1 MGFRF
6 RKSFKIAP
14 GVRVNV
20 GKKSVGISA
29 GVKGAHVSVNSSGRK
44 TTTVGIPG
52 TGLSYQKTE
61 KIGGHAATDKH
72 DQTAPE
78 YTPTVDLP
86 PIDPQPPRP
95 PRTPKGILTLLKVLA
110 VLLIAMSLTLTLASV
125 VGGFIGTAIGCFIL
139 YYRRTRIAWNGD
151 KPPRC
156 RWMVVVAVLFVLLAV
171 GGKTSPDP
179 AADATAEQTVQ
190 AEQQAAAEQAAAEK
204 AAAEK
209 AAAEQKAAEEK
220 AAAEKAAAEKAA
232 AEKAAAEQKAAE
244 EKAAAEK
251 AAAEQAAAEKAAAEK
266 AAAEK
271 AAAEKAAA
279 EKAAAE
285 KAAAEKA
292 AAEQAAAEQAAAAAP
307 QQETVYI
314 TPSGKRWH
322 RSASCAGKNAR
333 AVTMDQVGNRTP
345 CKKCA

>member
-20 GKKSVGISA
+20 GKKSIGISA
-29 GVKGAHVSVNSSGRK
+29 GVKGARVSVNSKGRVTK
-44 TTTVGIPG
+44 TVGIPG

-171 GGKTSPDP
+171 GGKASPDP

-190 AEQQAAAEQAAAEK
+190 AEQAAAEKAEAEK

-209 AAAEQKAAEEK
+209 AAKEQ
-220 AAAEKAAAEKAA
+220 AEKE
-232 AEKAAAEQKAAE
+232 
-244 EKAAAEK
+244 AAEK
-251 AAAEQAAAEKAAAEK
+251 AAAEQAAKEQAEKE
-266 AAAEK
+266 
-271 AAAEKAAA
+271 
-279 EKAAAE
+279 
-285 KAAAEKA
+285 AAEKA
-292 AAEQAAAEQAAAAAP
+292 AAEQAAKEQAEKEAAEQAAAAAAAQAAQEQAAA
-307 QQETVYI
+307 QQSETVYI

-333 AVTMDQVGNRTP
+333 AVTMDQVGGRTP
-345 CKKCA
+345 CQKCAS

>member
-29 GVKGAHVSVNSSGRK
+29 GVKGARVSVNSSGRK

-190 AEQQAAAEQAAAEK
+190 AEQAAAEKAEAEKATAEKAAKEQAEKEAAEK

-209 AAAEQKAAEEK
+209 AAKEQ
-220 AAAEKAAAEKAA
+220 AEKE
-232 AEKAAAEQKAAE
+232 
-244 EKAAAEK
+244 AAEK
-251 AAAEQAAAEKAAAEK
+251 AAAEQAVAAA
-266 AAAEK
+266 AAQTAQ
-271 AAAEKAAA
+271 
-279 EKAAAE
+279 
-285 KAAAEKA
+285 
-292 AAEQAAAEQAAAAAP
+292 EQAAA
-307 QQETVYI
+307 QQQGETVYI

-322 RSASCAGKNAR
+322 RSARCAGDNAI

>member
-20 GKKSVGISA
+20 GKKSIGISA
-29 GVKGAHVSVNSSGRK
+29 GVKGARVSVNSSGRK

-95 PRTPKGILTLLKVLA
+95 PRTPKGMLTLLKVLA
-110 VLLIAMSLTLTLASV
+110 VLLIAMSLTLTLVSV
-125 VGGFIGTAIGCFIL
+125 VGGFLGTALGCFIL

-171 GGKTSPDP
+171 GGKASPDP

-190 AEQQAAAEQAAAEK
+190 AEQAAAEKAAEKAAAEQAAKAEREAAEK

-209 AAAEQKAAEEK
+209 AAAE
-220 AAAEKAAAEKAA
+220 AAAKAK
-232 AEKAAAEQKAAE
+232 AEQE
-244 EKAAAEK
+244 AAEK
-251 AAAEQAAAEKAAAEK
+251 AAAEQAAAEAAAAQQ
-266 AAAEK
+266 AAQ
-271 AAAEKAAA
+271 
-279 EKAAAE
+279 
-285 KAAAEKA
+285 
-292 AAEQAAAEQAAAAAP
+292 EQAAA
-307 QQETVYI
+307 QQQSETVYV

-333 AVTMDQVGNRTP
+333 AVSIDQVGSRTP
-345 CKKCA
+345 CQKCA

>member
-6 RKSFKIAP
+6 RKSVKIAP
-14 GVRVNV
+14 GVRLNI

-29 GVKGAHVSVNSSGRK
+29 CVKGARVSVNSKGRVTK
-44 TTTVGIPG
+44 TVGLPG
-52 TGLSYQKTE
+52 TGLSYTKTG
-61 KIGGHAATDKH
+61 KIGGGAASSTDKH

-78 YTPTVDLP
+78 HTPTVDLP

-95 PRTPKGILTLLKVLA
+95 PRTPKGMLTLLKVLA
-110 VLLIAMSLTLTLASV
+110 VLLIAMSLTLTLVSV
-125 VGGFIGTAIGCFIL
+125 VGGFLGTALGCFIL

-171 GGKTSPDP
+171 GGKASPDP
-179 AADATAEQTVQ
+179 VADATAEQTAQ
-190 AEQQAAAEQAAAEK
+190 AEQQAAAEQAAAEKAAAEK

-271 AAAEKAAA
+271 AAAE
-279 EKAAAE
+279 
-285 KAAAEKA
+285 
-292 AAEQAAAEQAAAAAP
+292 QAAAAAP

-333 AVTMDQVGNRTP
+333 TVTMDQVGSRTP

>member
-20 GKKSVGISA
+20 GKKSIGISA
-29 GVKGAHVSVNSSGRK
+29 GVKGARVSVNSSGRK

-95 PRTPKGILTLLKVLA
+95 PRTPKGMLTLLKVLA
-110 VLLIAMSLTLTLASV
+110 VLLIAMSLTLTLVSV
-125 VGGFIGTAIGCFIL
+125 VGGFFGTAIGCFIL

-171 GGKTSPDP
+171 GGKASPDP

-190 AEQQAAAEQAAAEK
+190 AEQAAAEK
-204 AAAEK
+204 VAKEQAEK
-209 AAAEQKAAEEK
+209 E
-220 AAAEKAAAEKAA
+220 
-232 AEKAAAEQKAAE
+232 
-244 EKAAAEK
+244 AAEK
-251 AAAEQAAAEKAAAEK
+251 AAAEQAAKEQAEKE
-266 AAAEK
+266 
-271 AAAEKAAA
+271 
-279 EKAAAE
+279 
-285 KAAAEKA
+285 AAEKA
-292 AAEQAAAEQAAAAAP
+292 AAEQAAKEQAEKEAAEKAAAEQAAKEQAEKEAAEQATAEHAAAAAAAQAAQEQAAA
-307 QQETVYI
+307 QQQGETVYI

-322 RSASCAGKNAR
+322 RSARCAGDNAI
-333 AVTMDQVGNRTP
+333 AVTMDQVGSRTP

>member
-20 GKKSVGISA
+20 GKKSIGISA
-29 GVKGAHVSVNSSGRK
+29 GVKGARVSVNSSGRK

-95 PRTPKGILTLLKVLA
+95 PRTPKGMLTLLKVLA
-110 VLLIAMSLTLTLASV
+110 VLLIAMSLTLTLVSV

-171 GGKTSPDP
+171 GGKASPDP

-190 AEQQAAAEQAAAEK
+190 AEQAAAEKASKEQAEKEAAEKAAKEQAEKEAAEKAAAEKASKEQAEKEAAEKAAAEQAAKDQAEKEAAEK

-209 AAAEQKAAEEK
+209 AAKEQ
-220 AAAEKAAAEKAA
+220 AEKE
-232 AEKAAAEQKAAE
+232 
-244 EKAAAEK
+244 AAEK
-251 AAAEQAAAEKAAAEK
+251 AAAEQAAAAAA
-266 AAAEK
+266 AQ
-271 AAAEKAAA
+271 
-279 EKAAAE
+279 
-285 KAAAEKA
+285 
-292 AAEQAAAEQAAAAAP
+292 EQAAA
-307 QQETVYI
+307 QQSETVYI

-333 AVTMDQVGNRTP
+333 EVTMDQVGNRTP

>member
-29 GVKGAHVSVNSSGRK
+29 GVKGARVSVNSSGRK

-86 PIDPQPPRP
+86 PIAPQPPRP
-95 PRTPKGILTLLKVLA
+95 PRTPKGMLTLLKVLA
-110 VLLIAMSLTLTLASV
+110 VLLIAMSLTLTLVSV
-125 VGGFIGTAIGCFIL
+125 VGGFFGTAIGCFIL

-171 GGKTSPDP
+171 GGKASPDP

-190 AEQQAAAEQAAAEK
+190 AEQAAAEKAEAEK

-209 AAAEQKAAEEK
+209 AAKEQ
-220 AAAEKAAAEKAA
+220 AEKE
-232 AEKAAAEQKAAE
+232 
-244 EKAAAEK
+244 AAEK
-251 AAAEQAAAEKAAAEK
+251 AAAEQAAKEQAEKE
-266 AAAEK
+266 
-271 AAAEKAAA
+271 
-279 EKAAAE
+279 
-285 KAAAEKA
+285 AAEKA
-292 AAEQAAAEQAAAAAP
+292 AAEQAAKEQAEKEAAEQAAAAAAAQAAQEQAAA
-307 QQETVYI
+307 QQSETVYV

-333 AVTMDQVGNRTP
+333 AVTMDQVGSRTP
-345 CKKCA
+345 CKKCAS

>member
-14 GVRVNV
+14 GVRLNI

-29 GVKGAHVSVNSSGRK
+29 GVKGARVSVNSSGRK

-61 KIGGHAATDKH
+61 KIGSHAATDKH

-95 PRTPKGILTLLKVLA
+95 PQTSKGILTLLKVLA

-171 GGKTSPDP
+171 GGKASPDP

-190 AEQQAAAEQAAAEK
+190 TEQAAAEKAEAKQAAAEK
-204 AAAEK
+204 AAAGK
-209 AAAEQKAAEEK
+209 AAKEQ
-220 AAAEKAAAEKAA
+220 AEKEA
-232 AEKAAAEQKAAE
+232 AEKAAAEQAE
-244 EKAAAEK
+244 KEAAEK
-251 AAAEQAAAEKAAAEK
+251 AAAEQAAKEQAEKE
-266 AAAEK
+266 
-271 AAAEKAAA
+271 
-279 EKAAAE
+279 
-285 KAAAEKA
+285 
-292 AAEQAAAEQAAAAAP
+292 AAEQAAAAAASQAAQEQAAV
-307 QQETVYI
+307 QQSETVYI

-333 AVTMDQVGNRTP
+333 AVTMDQVGSRTP
-345 CKKCA
+345 CQKCA

>member
-14 GVRVNV
+14 GVRLNI

-29 GVKGAHVSVNSSGRK
+29 GVKGARVSVNSSGRK

-61 KIGGHAATDKH
+61 KIGSHAATDKH

-95 PRTPKGILTLLKVLA
+95 PRTSKGILTLLKVLA

-171 GGKTSPDP
+171 GGKASPDP

-190 AEQQAAAEQAAAEK
+190 TEQAAAEKAEAEQAAAEK
-204 AAAEK
+204 AAKEQAEK
-209 AAAEQKAAEEK
+209 E
-220 AAAEKAAAEKAA
+220 A
-232 AEKAAAEQKAAE
+232 AEKAAAEQAE
-244 EKAAAEK
+244 KEAAEK
-251 AAAEQAAAEKAAAEK
+251 AAAEQAAKEQAEKE
-266 AAAEK
+266 
-271 AAAEKAAA
+271 
-279 EKAAAE
+279 
-285 KAAAEKA
+285 
-292 AAEQAAAEQAAAAAP
+292 AAEQAAAAAASQAAQEQAAA
-307 QQETVYI
+307 QQSETVYI

-333 AVTMDQVGNRTP
+333 AVTMDQVGSRTP
-345 CKKCA
+345 CQKCA

>member
-20 GKKSVGISA
+20 GKKSIGISA
-29 GVKGAHVSVNSSGRK
+29 GVKGARVSVNSSGRK

-78 YTPTVDLP
+78 HTPTVDLP

-95 PRTPKGILTLLKVLA
+95 PRTPKGMLTLLKVLA
-110 VLLIAMSLTLTLASV
+110 VLLIAMGLTLTLATV
-125 VGGFIGTAIGCFIL
+125 IGGALATGLGCFIL

-171 GGKTSPDP
+171 GGKASPDP
-179 AADATAEQTVQ
+179 AADTGATAEQTAQ

-220 AAAEKAAAEKAA
+220 AAAEKAAAE
-232 AEKAAAEQKAAE
+232 Q
-244 EKAAAEK
+244 
-251 AAAEQAAAEKAAAEK
+251 
-266 AAAEK
+266 
-271 AAAEKAAA
+271 
-279 EKAAAE
+279 AAAE

-333 AVTMDQVGNRTP
+333 AVTMDQVGSRTP

>member
-29 GVKGAHVSVNSSGRK
+29 GVKGARVSVNSSGRK
-44 TTTVGIPG
+44 PTTVGIPG

-86 PIDPQPPRP
+86 PIAPQPPRP
-95 PRTPKGILTLLKVLA
+95 PRTPKGMLTLLKVLA
-110 VLLIAMSLTLTLASV
+110 VLLIAMSLTLTLVSV
-125 VGGFIGTAIGCFIL
+125 VGGFFGTAIGCFIL

-171 GGKTSPDP
+171 GGKASPDP

-190 AEQQAAAEQAAAEK
+190 AEQAAAEKAEAEK

-209 AAAEQKAAEEK
+209 AAKEQ
-220 AAAEKAAAEKAA
+220 AEKE
-232 AEKAAAEQKAAE
+232 
-244 EKAAAEK
+244 AAEK
-251 AAAEQAAAEKAAAEK
+251 AAAEQAAKEQAEKE
-266 AAAEK
+266 
-271 AAAEKAAA
+271 
-279 EKAAAE
+279 
-285 KAAAEKA
+285 AAEKA
-292 AAEQAAAEQAAAAAP
+292 AAEQAAKEQAEKEAAEQAAAAAAAQAAQEQAAA
-307 QQETVYI
+307 QQSETVYV

-333 AVTMDQVGNRTP
+333 AVTMDQVGSRTP
-345 CKKCA
+345 CKKCAS

>member
-20 GKKSVGISA
+20 GKKSIGISA
-29 GVKGAHVSVNSSGRK
+29 GVKGARVSVNSSGRK

-78 YTPTVDLP
+78 HTPTVDLP

-95 PRTPKGILTLLKVLA
+95 PRTPKGMLTLLKVLA
-110 VLLIAMSLTLTLASV
+110 ILLIAMGLTLTLATV
-125 VGGFIGTAIGCFIL
+125 IGGALATGLGCFIL

-171 GGKTSPDP
+171 GGKASPDP

-190 AEQQAAAEQAAAEK
+190 AEQAAAEK
-204 AAAEK
+204 AE
-209 AAAEQKAAEEK
+209 
-220 AAAEKAAAEKAA
+220 AEKAAAEKAA
-232 AEKAAAEQKAAE
+232 AEKAAKEQAEKEAAEQAAKEQAEKEAAE
-244 EKAAAEK
+244 QAAKEQAEKEAAEK
-251 AAAEQAAAEKAAAEK
+251 AAAEQAAAAAATQ
-266 AAAEK
+266 AAQ
-271 AAAEKAAA
+271 
-279 EKAAAE
+279 
-285 KAAAEKA
+285 
-292 AAEQAAAEQAAAAAP
+292 EQAAA
-307 QQETVYI
+307 QQQGETVYI

-333 AVTMDQVGNRTP
+333 EVTMDQVGNRTP

>member
-6 RKSFKIAP
+6 RKSVKIAP
-14 GVRVNV
+14 GVRLNI

-29 GVKGAHVSVNSSGRK
+29 GVKGARVSVNSKGRVTK
-44 TTTVGIPG
+44 TVGLPG
-52 TGLSYQKTE
+52 TGLSYTKTG
-61 KIGGHAATDKH
+61 KIGGGAASSTDKH

-78 YTPTVDLP
+78 HTPTVDLP

-95 PRTPKGILTLLKVLA
+95 PRTPKGMLTLLKVLA
-110 VLLIAMSLTLTLASV
+110 VLLIAMSLTLTLVSV
-125 VGGFIGTAIGCFIL
+125 VGGFLGTALGCFI
-139 YYRRTRIAWNGD
+139 RTRIAWNGD

-171 GGKTSPDP
+171 GGKASPDP
-179 AADATAEQTVQ
+179 VADATAEQTAQ
-190 AEQQAAAEQAAAEK
+190 AEQQAAAEQ
-204 AAAEK
+204 
-209 AAAEQKAAEEK
+209 

-271 AAAEKAAA
+271 AAAE
-279 EKAAAE
+279 
-285 KAAAEKA
+285 
-292 AAEQAAAEQAAAAAP
+292 QAAAAAP

-333 AVTMDQVGNRTP
+333 TVTMDQVGSRTP

>member
-20 GKKSVGISA
+20 GKKSIGISA
-29 GVKGAHVSVNSSGRK
+29 GVKGARVSVNSSGRK

-95 PRTPKGILTLLKVLA
+95 PRTPKGMLTLLKVLA
-110 VLLIAMSLTLTLASV
+110 VLLIAMSLTLTLVSV
-125 VGGFIGTAIGCFIL
+125 VGGFLGTALGCFIL

-151 KPPRC
+151 NPPRC

-171 GGKTSPDP
+171 GGKASPDP
-179 AADATAEQTVQ
+179 AADATVEQTVQ
-190 AEQQAAAEQAAAEK
+190 AEQAAAEK
-204 AAAEK
+204 AEKEAAEK
-209 AAAEQKAAEEK
+209 AAAEQAAKEQ
-220 AAAEKAAAEKAA
+220 AEKEA
-232 AEKAAAEQKAAE
+232 AEKAAAEQAAKEQAEKEAAEKAAAE
-244 EKAAAEK
+244 QAAKEQTEKEAAEKAAAERAAKEQAEKEAAEK
-251 AAAEQAAAEKAAAEK
+251 AAAEQAAAAAAAQ
-266 AAAEK
+266 AAQ
-271 AAAEKAAA
+271 
-279 EKAAAE
+279 
-285 KAAAEKA
+285 
-292 AAEQAAAEQAAAAAP
+292 EQAAA
-307 QQETVYI
+307 QQQGETVYI

-322 RSASCAGKNAR
+322 RSARCAGDNAI

>member
-20 GKKSVGISA
+20 GKKSIGISA
-29 GVKGAHVSVNSSGRK
+29 GVKGARVSVNSSGRK

-171 GGKTSPDP
+171 GGKASPDP
-179 AADATAEQTVQ
+179 AADTTAEQTVQ
-190 AEQQAAAEQAAAEK
+190 AEQAAAEKAEAEK

-209 AAAEQKAAEEK
+209 AAKEQ
-220 AAAEKAAAEKAA
+220 AEKD
-232 AEKAAAEQKAAE
+232 
-244 EKAAAEK
+244 AAEK
-251 AAAEQAAAEKAAAEK
+251 AAAEQAAKEQAEKE
-266 AAAEK
+266 
-271 AAAEKAAA
+271 
-279 EKAAAE
+279 
-285 KAAAEKA
+285 AAEKA
-292 AAEQAAAEQAAAAAP
+292 AAEQVAKEQAEKEAAEQAAAAAAAQAAQEQAAA
-307 QQETVYI
+307 QQSETVYI

-333 AVTMDQVGNRTP
+333 AVTMDQVGSRTP
-345 CKKCA
+345 CQKCAS

>member
-14 GVRVNV
+14 GVRLNI

-29 GVKGAHVSVNSSGRK
+29 GVKGARVSVNSSGRK

-61 KIGGHAATDKH
+61 KIGSHAATDKH

-95 PRTPKGILTLLKVLA
+95 PQTSKGILTLLKVLA

-171 GGKTSPDP
+171 GGKASPDP

-190 AEQQAAAEQAAAEK
+190 TEQAAAEKAEAKQAAAEK
-204 AAAEK
+204 AAAGK
-209 AAAEQKAAEEK
+209 AAKEQ
-220 AAAEKAAAEKAA
+220 AEKEA
-232 AEKAAAEQKAAE
+232 AEKAAAEQAEKEAAEKAAAE
-244 EKAAAEK
+244 QAEKEAAEK
-251 AAAEQAAAEKAAAEK
+251 AAAEQAAKEQAEKE
-266 AAAEK
+266 
-271 AAAEKAAA
+271 
-279 EKAAAE
+279 
-285 KAAAEKA
+285 
-292 AAEQAAAEQAAAAAP
+292 AAEQAAAAAASQAAQEQAAV
-307 QQETVYI
+307 QQSETVYI

-333 AVTMDQVGNRTP
+333 AVTMDQVGSRTP
-345 CKKCA
+345 CQKCA

>member
-14 GVRVNV
+14 GVRLNI

-29 GVKGAHVSVNSSGRK
+29 GVKGARVSVNSSGRK

-61 KIGGHAATDKH
+61 KIGSHAATDKH

-95 PRTPKGILTLLKVLA
+95 PRTPKGMLTLLKVLA

-156 RWMVVVAVLFVLLAV
+156 RWIVVVAVLFVLLAV
-171 GGKTSPDP
+171 GGKASPDP

-190 AEQQAAAEQAAAEK
+190 TEQAAAEKAEAKQAAAEK
-204 AAAEK
+204 AAAGK
-209 AAAEQKAAEEK
+209 AAKEQ
-220 AAAEKAAAEKAA
+220 AEKEA
-232 AEKAAAEQKAAE
+232 AEKAAAEQAEKEAAEKAAAE
-244 EKAAAEK
+244 QAEKEAAEK
-251 AAAEQAAAEKAAAEK
+251 AAAEQAAKEQAEKE
-266 AAAEK
+266 
-271 AAAEKAAA
+271 
-279 EKAAAE
+279 
-285 KAAAEKA
+285 
-292 AAEQAAAEQAAAAAP
+292 AAEQAAAAAASQAAQEQAAV
-307 QQETVYI
+307 QQSETVYI

-333 AVTMDQVGNRTP
+333 AVTMDQVGSRTP
-345 CKKCA
+345 CQKCA

>member
-20 GKKSVGISA
+20 GKKSIGISA
-29 GVKGAHVSVNSSGRK
+29 GVKGARVSVNSSGRK

-95 PRTPKGILTLLKVLA
+95 PRTPKGMLTLLKVLA
-110 VLLIAMSLTLTLASV
+110 VLLIAMSLTLTLVSV
-125 VGGFIGTAIGCFIL
+125 VGGFLGTALGCFIL

-171 GGKTSPDP
+171 GGKASPDP
-179 AADATAEQTVQ
+179 VADATAEQTVQ
-190 AEQQAAAEQAAAEK
+190 AEQAAAEKASKEQAEKEAAEKAAKEQAEKEAAEK

-209 AAAEQKAAEEK
+209 ASKEQ
-220 AAAEKAAAEKAA
+220 AEKE
-232 AEKAAAEQKAAE
+232 
-244 EKAAAEK
+244 AAEK
-251 AAAEQAAAEKAAAEK
+251 AAAEQAAAAAA
-266 AAAEK
+266 AQTAQ
-271 AAAEKAAA
+271 
-279 EKAAAE
+279 
-285 KAAAEKA
+285 
-292 AAEQAAAEQAAAAAP
+292 EQAAA
-307 QQETVYI
+307 QQQGETVYI

-322 RSASCAGKNAR
+322 RSARCAGDNAI

>member
-20 GKKSVGISA
+20 GKKSIGISA
-29 GVKGAHVSVNSSGRK
+29 GVKGARVSVNSSGRK

-95 PRTPKGILTLLKVLA
+95 PRTPKGTLTLLKVLA

-125 VGGFIGTAIGCFIL
+125 VGGFIGTALGCFIL

-156 RWMVVVAVLFVLLAV
+156 RWMVVVAVLFVLFAV
-171 GGKTSPDP
+171 GGKASPDP

-190 AEQQAAAEQAAAEK
+190 AEQAAAEK
-204 AAAEK
+204 AEKEAAEK
-209 AAAEQKAAEEK
+209 AAAEQAAKEQ
-220 AAAEKAAAEKAA
+220 AEKEA
-232 AEKAAAEQKAAE
+232 AEKAAAEQAAKEQAEKEAAEKAAAE
-244 EKAAAEK
+244 QAAKEQAEKEAAEK
-251 AAAEQAAAEKAAAEK
+251 AAAEQAAAAAAAQ
-266 AAAEK
+266 AAQ
-271 AAAEKAAA
+271 
-279 EKAAAE
+279 
-285 KAAAEKA
+285 
-292 AAEQAAAEQAAAAAP
+292 EQAAA
-307 QQETVYI
+307 QQSETVYI

-333 AVTMDQVGNRTP
+333 EVTMDQVGNRTP

>member
-29 GVKGAHVSVNSSGRK
+29 GVKGARVSVNSSGRK

-190 AEQQAAAEQAAAEK
+190 AEQAAAEKAEAEKATAEKAAKEQAEKEAAEK

-209 AAAEQKAAEEK
+209 AAKEQ
-220 AAAEKAAAEKAA
+220 AEKE
-232 AEKAAAEQKAAE
+232 
-244 EKAAAEK
+244 
-251 AAAEQAAAEKAAAEK
+251 
-266 AAAEK
+266 
-271 AAAEKAAA
+271 
-279 EKAAAE
+279 
-285 KAAAEKA
+285 
-292 AAEQAAAEQAAAAAP
+292 AAEQAAAAAASQAAQEQAAA
-307 QQETVYI
+307 QQSETVYI

-333 AVTMDQVGNRTP
+333 AVTMDQVGSRTP
-345 CKKCA
+345 CQKCAS

>member
-14 GVRVNV
+14 GVRLNI

-29 GVKGAHVSVNSSGRK
+29 GVKGARVSVNSSGRK

-61 KIGGHAATDKH
+61 KIGGHAAADKH

-171 GGKTSPDP
+171 GGKASPDP

-190 AEQQAAAEQAAAEK
+190 AEQAAAEKAEAEK

-209 AAAEQKAAEEK
+209 AAKEQ
-220 AAAEKAAAEKAA
+220 AEKE
-232 AEKAAAEQKAAE
+232 
-244 EKAAAEK
+244 AAEK
-251 AAAEQAAAEKAAAEK
+251 AAAEQAAKEQAEKE
-266 AAAEK
+266 
-271 AAAEKAAA
+271 
-279 EKAAAE
+279 
-285 KAAAEKA
+285 AAEKA
-292 AAEQAAAEQAAAAAP
+292 AAEQAAKEQAEKEAAEKAAAAAAAQAAQEQVAA
-307 QQETVYI
+307 QQSETVYV

-333 AVTMDQVGNRTP
+333 AVTMDQVGGRTP
-345 CKKCA
+345 CKKCAS

>member
-20 GKKSVGISA
+20 GKKSIGISA
-29 GVKGAHVSVNSSGRK
+29 GVKGARVSVNSSGRK

-61 KIGGHAATDKH
+61 KIGGHATTDKH

-95 PRTPKGILTLLKVLA
+95 PRTPKGMLTLLKVLA
-110 VLLIAMSLTLTLASV
+110 VLLIAMSLTLTLVSV
-125 VGGFIGTAIGCFIL
+125 VGGFLGTALGCFIL

-171 GGKTSPDP
+171 GGKASPDP
-179 AADATAEQTVQ
+179 VADATAEQTVQ
-190 AEQQAAAEQAAAEK
+190 AEQAAAEK
-204 AAAEK
+204 AE
-209 AAAEQKAAEEK
+209 
-220 AAAEKAAAEKAA
+220 AEKAAAEKAA
-232 AEKAAAEQKAAE
+232 AEKAAKEQAEKEAAEQAAKEQAEKEAAE
-244 EKAAAEK
+244 QAAKEQAEKEAAKEQAEKEAAEK
-251 AAAEQAAAEKAAAEK
+251 AAAEQAAAAAATQ
-266 AAAEK
+266 AAQ
-271 AAAEKAAA
+271 
-279 EKAAAE
+279 
-285 KAAAEKA
+285 
-292 AAEQAAAEQAAAAAP
+292 EQAAA
-307 QQETVYI
+307 QQQGETVYI

-322 RSASCAGKNAR
+322 RSARCAGDNAI
-333 AVTMDQVGNRTP
+333 AVTMDQVGDRTP

>member
-6 RKSFKIAP
+6 RKSVKIAP
-14 GVRVNV
+14 GVRLNI

-29 GVKGAHVSVNSSGRK
+29 GVKGARVSVNSSGRK

-61 KIGGHAATDKH
+61 KIGSHAATDKH

-95 PRTPKGILTLLKVLA
+95 PRTSKGILTLLKVLA

-171 GGKTSPDP
+171 GGKASPDP

-190 AEQQAAAEQAAAEK
+190 TEQAAAEKAEAEQAAAEK
-204 AAAEK
+204 AAKEQAEK
-209 AAAEQKAAEEK
+209 E
-220 AAAEKAAAEKAA
+220 
-232 AEKAAAEQKAAE
+232 
-244 EKAAAEK
+244 AAEK
-251 AAAEQAAAEKAAAEK
+251 AAAEQAAKEQAEKE
-266 AAAEK
+266 
-271 AAAEKAAA
+271 
-279 EKAAAE
+279 
-285 KAAAEKA
+285 
-292 AAEQAAAEQAAAAAP
+292 AAEQAAAAAASQAAQEQAAA
-307 QQETVYI
+307 QQSETVYV

-333 AVTMDQVGNRTP
+333 AVTMDQVGGRTP
-345 CKKCA
+345 CKKCAS

>member
-14 GVRVNV
+14 GVRLNI

-29 GVKGAHVSVNSSGRK
+29 GVKGARVSVNSSGRK

-61 KIGGHAATDKH
+61 KIGSHAATDKH

-95 PRTPKGILTLLKVLA
+95 PRTSKGILTLLKVLA

-171 GGKTSPDP
+171 GGKASPDP

-190 AEQQAAAEQAAAEK
+190 TEQAAAEK

-209 AAAEQKAAEEK
+209 AAKEQ
-220 AAAEKAAAEKAA
+220 AEKE
-232 AEKAAAEQKAAE
+232 
-244 EKAAAEK
+244 AAEK
-251 AAAEQAAAEKAAAEK
+251 AAAEQAAKEQAEKE
-266 AAAEK
+266 
-271 AAAEKAAA
+271 
-279 EKAAAE
+279 
-285 KAAAEKA
+285 
-292 AAEQAAAEQAAAAAP
+292 AAEQAAAAAASQAAQEQAAA
-307 QQETVYI
+307 QQSETVYI

-333 AVTMDQVGNRTP
+333 AVTMDQVGSRTP
-345 CKKCA
+345 CQKCA

>member
-29 GVKGAHVSVNSSGRK
+29 GVKGARVSVNSSGRK

-52 TGLSYQKTE
+52 TSLSYQKTE

-190 AEQQAAAEQAAAEK
+190 AEQAAAEKAEAEKATAEKAAKEQAEKEAAEK

-209 AAAEQKAAEEK
+209 AAKEQ
-220 AAAEKAAAEKAA
+220 AEKE
-232 AEKAAAEQKAAE
+232 
-244 EKAAAEK
+244 AAEK
-251 AAAEQAAAEKAAAEK
+251 AAAEQAVAAA
-266 AAAEK
+266 AAQTAQ
-271 AAAEKAAA
+271 
-279 EKAAAE
+279 
-285 KAAAEKA
+285 
-292 AAEQAAAEQAAAAAP
+292 EQAAA
-307 QQETVYI
+307 QQQGETVYI

-322 RSASCAGKNAR
+322 RSARCAGDNAI

>member
-20 GKKSVGISA
+20 GKKSIGISA
-29 GVKGAHVSVNSSGRK
+29 GVKGARVSVNSSGRK

-95 PRTPKGILTLLKVLA
+95 PRTPKGMLTLLKVLA

-125 VGGFIGTAIGCFIL
+125 VGGFIGTALGCFIL

-171 GGKTSPDP
+171 GGKASPDP

-190 AEQQAAAEQAAAEK
+190 AEQAAAEK
-204 AAAEK
+204 AEKEAAEK
-209 AAAEQKAAEEK
+209 AAAEQAAKEQ
-220 AAAEKAAAEKAA
+220 AEKEA
-232 AEKAAAEQKAAE
+232 AEKAAAEQAAKEQAEKEAAEKAAAE
-244 EKAAAEK
+244 QAAKEQAEKEAAEKAAAEQAAKEQAEKEAAEK
-251 AAAEQAAAEKAAAEK
+251 AAAEQAAATAAAQ
-266 AAAEK
+266 AAQ
-271 AAAEKAAA
+271 
-279 EKAAAE
+279 
-285 KAAAEKA
+285 
-292 AAEQAAAEQAAAAAP
+292 EQAAA
-307 QQETVYI
+307 QQQGETVYI

-322 RSASCAGKNAR
+322 RSARCAGDNAI

>member
-6 RKSFKIAP
+6 RKSVKIAP
-14 GVRVNV
+14 GVRLNI

-29 GVKGAHVSVNSSGRK
+29 GVKGARVSVNSSGRK

-171 GGKTSPDP
+171 GGKASPDP

-190 AEQQAAAEQAAAEK
+190 AEQAAAEKAEAEK

-209 AAAEQKAAEEK
+209 AAKEQ
-220 AAAEKAAAEKAA
+220 AEKE
-232 AEKAAAEQKAAE
+232 
-244 EKAAAEK
+244 AAEK
-251 AAAEQAAAEKAAAEK
+251 AAAEQAAKEQAEKE
-266 AAAEK
+266 
-271 AAAEKAAA
+271 
-279 EKAAAE
+279 
-285 KAAAEKA
+285 AAEKA
-292 AAEQAAAEQAAAAAP
+292 AAEQAAKEQAEKEAAEQAAAAAAAQAAQEQAAA
-307 QQETVYI
+307 QQSETVYV

-333 AVTMDQVGNRTP
+333 AVTMDQVGGRTP
-345 CKKCA
+345 CQKCAS

>member
-20 GKKSVGISA
+20 GKKSIGISA
-29 GVKGAHVSVNSSGRK
+29 GVKGARVSVNSSGRK

-78 YTPTVDLP
+78 HTPTVDLP

-95 PRTPKGILTLLKVLA
+95 PRTPKGMLTLLKVLA
-110 VLLIAMSLTLTLASV
+110 VLLIAMSLTLTLVSV
-125 VGGFIGTAIGCFIL
+125 VGGFLGTALGCFIL

-171 GGKTSPDP
+171 GGKASPDP
-179 AADATAEQTVQ
+179 VADATAEQTAQ
-190 AEQQAAAEQAAAEK
+190 AEQAAAEK
-204 AAAEK
+204 AE
-209 AAAEQKAAEEK
+209 
-220 AAAEKAAAEKAA
+220 AEKAAAEKAA
-232 AEKAAAEQKAAE
+232 AEKAAKEQAEKEAAEQAAKE
-244 EKAAAEK
+244 QAEKEAAEK
-251 AAAEQAAAEKAAAEK
+251 AAAEQAAAAAATQ
-266 AAAEK
+266 AAQ
-271 AAAEKAAA
+271 
-279 EKAAAE
+279 
-285 KAAAEKA
+285 
-292 AAEQAAAEQAAAAAP
+292 EQAAA
-307 QQETVYI
+307 QQQGETVYI

-322 RSASCAGKNAR
+322 RSARCAGDNAI
-333 AVTMDQVGNRTP
+333 AVTMDQVGDRTP

>member
-20 GKKSVGISA
+20 GKKSIGISA
-29 GVKGAHVSVNSSGRK
+29 GVKGVRVSVNSSGRK

-190 AEQQAAAEQAAAEK
+190 AEQAAAEKAEAEKAAAEKAAKEQAEKEAAEK

-209 AAAEQKAAEEK
+209 AAKEQ
-220 AAAEKAAAEKAA
+220 AEKE
-232 AEKAAAEQKAAE
+232 
-244 EKAAAEK
+244 AAEK
-251 AAAEQAAAEKAAAEK
+251 AAAEQAAAAAA
-266 AAAEK
+266 AQTAQ
-271 AAAEKAAA
+271 
-279 EKAAAE
+279 
-285 KAAAEKA
+285 
-292 AAEQAAAEQAAAAAP
+292 EQAAA
-307 QQETVYI
+307 QQQGETVYI

-322 RSASCAGKNAR
+322 RSARCAGDNAI